1 MFEQYAPQGGFMPPP
16 YQMYPGAVN
25 PLYPAAQAAGGLPP
39 QLAQGIQQAKGLM
52 AAMRGNP
59 AAMLWQNPQMAQVLQ
74 MCGGQSPEKVFR
86 AMCSQRG
93 IDPEAVVR
101 QLQA

>member
-1 MFEQYAPQGGFMPPP
+1 MN
-16 YQMYPGAVN
+16 VLRN
-25 PLYPAAQAAGGLPP
+25 PNFAAKAAGGLPP

-59 AAMLWQNPQMAQVLQ
+59 AAMLGQNPQMAQVLR
-74 MCGGQSPEKVFR
+74 MCGGQNPEKVFR